1 MINTEKID
9 EKYVIA
15 VREGK
20 GYISTIR
27 LYLKSS
33 DLRMENDMADPKRVR
48 GYTEALTDNI
58 LLMHIISKARRGDLG
73 TTKLAKLVYL
83 IECKLAKDKIKTF
96 NYHFKT
102 FGPFTKEIYE
112 DLEALEEN
120 DLIVPETLKLT
131 ERGKD
136 ILKQCYQ
143 LFESD
148 VAPKIDGIIER
159 YDKLS
164 LDEIKKL
171 IYNSKAP
178 LEFGAPKKIK
188 NIPQGTDL
196 KIGISEKD
204 AKAKFMPDRWGET
217 LDIYFD
223 DESCASLNGAM
234 RDARKRRFGHL
245 TGLSRCN
252 PLFYDYNCGSLFEIK
267 R

>member
-33 DLRMENDMADPKRVR
+33 DLRMEVTMADPKRVR

-96 NYHFKT
+96 NYHFKRDN

-136 ILKQCYQ
+136 ILKQCSE

-188 NIPQGTDL
+188 NIPLGTDL

-204 AKAKFMPDRWGET
+204 AKAKFMPDWWGET
-217 LDIYFD
+217 LDIYLD
-223 DESCASLNGAM
+223 DESCASLNEAM
-234 RDARKRRFGHL
+234 RDAREGRF
-245 TGLSRCN
+245 CN
-252 PLFYDYNCGSLFEIK
+252 T
-267 R
+267 